1 MPFQCIYL
9 VLSNQCSYKFI
20 YFYYDSTISTLQTQR
35 VIRQS
40 VYLIFFLCSISLLFK
55 YLYSSHT
62 TSAPSQIIAYHR
74 FVSFL
79 ILITDKNTYWFSI
92 STIDNTV
99 SEKSTNHPPKTMAE
113 ETKLFTL
120 AEVAKHNTNRS
131 TWLCIHNSI
140 YDVTE
145 FLNEVSKST
154 KIHSLAKTMF

>member
-1 MPFQCIYL
+1 MLIQIYIFL
-9 VLSNQCSYKFI
+9 LRQH
-20 YFYYDSTISTLQTQR
+20 YFYTTDTKSDTS
-35 VIRQS
+35 IR
-40 VYLIFFLCSISLLFK
+40 LLDFFLCSISLLFK

-79 ILITDKNTYWFSI
+79 ILITDKNTYWFTF
-92 STIDNTV
+92 STIVTQID

-154 KIHSLAKTMF
+154 KKSIH